1 MAQRIRDVRMAHKAM
16 ADSRA
21 MEEEMER
28 MNPLDG
34 RGATPSMGLSQFRGG
49 KKATAK
55 SLGKRIAKMEAET
68 PSMAQTEE
76 DAMAVMPSGEY
87 DGGMRGC
94 GSEAMVQGRH
104 LGEHL
109 HKLHGGAYM
118 KDFHSGMGMAMKGG
132 VQTGS
137 YEGEGKL
144 TITHGGASHME
155 GGFLGALASMA
166 IPLIGS
172 LFGRGEMK
180 KGAHTALI
188 KHFSKKP
195 RSKKAELE
203 GGFLGALAS
212 MAIPLIGSLFGKG
225 AMSKKAHDELMAMCK
240 KHEGKAMKGAGRMVG
255 SGRAVGAG
263 KMKVEM
269 ESESEGEME
278 MPSPKAPKKRRM
290 VGATDGRRKRAEIVR
305 KVMAEKGMKMI
316 EASKYVK
323 QHGLY

>member
-1 MAQRIRDVRMAHKAM
+1 MSQRIRLAHKAM

-28 MNPLDG
+28 MNPIDG

-55 SLGKRIAKMEAET
+55 SLGKRIAKMEADS
-68 PSMAQTEE
+68 PSMAQTEM

-87 DGGMRGC
+87 DGGMMGC

-118 KDFHSGMGMAMKGG
+118 KDFHSGMGMCMKGG
-132 VQTGS
+132 AQTGA
-137 YEGEGKL
+137 YEGEGNL
-144 TITHGGASHME
+144 HITHEGGASHME

-180 KGAHTALI
+180 KSAHNALI

-225 AMSKKAHDELMAMCK
+225 AMSKKAHDEMMAMVK
-240 KHEGKAMKGAGRMVG
+240 KHEGKGMKGGMRMVG
-255 SGRAVGAG
+255 SGELEIKHTMGAGVMDDRCSPRAKRVVGAG
-263 KMKVEM
+263 
-269 ESESEGEME
+269 
-278 MPSPKAPKKRRM
+278 
-290 VGATDGRRKRAEIVR
+290 DGRRKRAEIVR

-323 QHGLY
+323 EHGLY